1 MKVERDSLNT
11 SQTEVKQ
18 EIKKN
23 GKASPKKKKVQ
34 DGEEKNA
41 RIENQIK

>member
-11 SQTEVKQ
+11 SQTEVK
-18 EIKKN
+18 EEMKKL
-23 GKASPKKKKVQ
+23 GKRHQKKKVQ

-41 RIENQIK
+41 CIENQIK